1 VSHGRGRSDYKMRSK
16 LIRLAIILAL
26 AAFAGAP
33 SHAAGPFAD
42 WAAIVVAG
50 DWHAHDGSPS
60 EIFDN
65 SRHDVTKDLLAL
77 GFAKDNVQQFSVRPE
92 RYTADAPGP
101 SDSQSIANA
110 LWDLSNR
117 TSGGCLVYFSSHG
130 SPDGVV
136 LGDSTLSPDSLKSM
150 LNNTCSDRPT
160 VVIISACFSGVFV
173 KPLAAPNRM
182 VLTAARPDRTSFG
195 CGATNKY
202 PYFDQCV
209 LSSWPGT
216 NDFPGLAHT
225 VQNCVAE
232 REKKEKMTPPSEP
245 QLYIG
250 DSVAKSLPAWQAGM
264 LAKGG

>member
-1 VSHGRGRSDYKMRSK
+1 MVRVWK
-16 LIRLAIILAL
+16 LPLCTGLAFAALCAL
-26 AAFAGAP
+26 AFTP

-65 SRHDVTKDLLAL
+65 SRHDVTADLLAL
-77 GFAKDNVQQFSVRPE
+77 GFSRDNVQQFSVRPE
-92 RYTADAPGP
+92 RYAADSPGS

-117 TSGGCLVYFSSHG
+117 TSGGCLIYFSSHG
-130 SPDGVV
+130 SPNGVV
-136 LGDSTLSPDSLKSM
+136 LGDSVLSPRSLQTM

-160 VVIISACFSGVFV
+160 VVIVSACFSGVFV
-173 KPLAAPNRM
+173 KPLQAPNRM
-182 VLTAARPDRTSFG
+182 ILTAARPDRTSFG

-202 PYFDQCV
+202 PYFDECI
-209 LSSWPGT
+209 LSSWPGSS
-216 NDFPGLAHT
+216 DFPGLGHS
-225 VQNCVAE
+225 VQQCVAA
-232 REKKEKMTPPSEP
+232 REKKEHMAPPSEP
-245 QLYIG
+245 QLWIG
-250 DSVAKSLPAWQAGM
+250 ESVTKSLPAWGAGA

>member
-1 VSHGRGRSDYKMRSK
+1 MRVVT
-16 LIRLAIILAL
+16 LAIMIVALAL
-26 AAFAGAP
+26 VATPAA
-33 SHAAGPFAD
+33 AASPFAD

-60 EIFDN
+60 EVFDN
-65 SRHDVTKDLLAL
+65 SRHDVTADLLAI
-77 GFAKDNVQQFSVRPE
+77 GFQKDNVEQFSVRPE
-92 RYTADAPGP
+92 RYKADSPEQ

-117 TSGGCLVYFSSHG
+117 TSGGCLIYFSSHG
-130 SPDGVV
+130 STDGIA
-136 LGDSTLSPDSLKSM
+136 LGDSVLSPDALKTM

-195 CGATNKY
+195 CGATNRY

-216 NDFPGLAHT
+216 SDFPGLAHT
-225 VQNCVAE
+225 VQDCVAA
-232 REKKEKMTPPSEP
+232 REKKEKMAPPSEP
-245 QLYIG
+245 QLFIG
-250 DSVAKSLPAWQAGM
+250 ATAAKSLPAWGQV
-264 LAKGG
+264 AKGG